1 MAIAKKK
8 PAVKKA
14 VAAPAK
20 TAAKKTVA
28 VKKAPVKKTV
38 LKTVTAAKTA
48 AVKRTP
54 LQKKPLFRKPR
65 RLRKPPRQRSKQCS
79 IPLPPGLF
87 QPTRVPEPCFTFVL
101 PLSSLFARREERG
114 IAYIP
119 NIPNGEATRCK
130 PLKNA
135 LVGAAR
141 HALRRSHADAL
152 SNAEHFFGH
161 FLRDRAQRPVVQP
174 HRNLDAITDSK
185 LAFGHSAQCRAR
197 KCASNRGQS
206 GSPSAANRAARNAA
220 CQGAADRADSAGFSA
235 ICLNLD
241 RAY

>member
-48 AVKRTP
+48 AVKKTP
-54 LQKKPLFRKPR
+54 VKKVAEK
-65 RLRKPPRQRSKQCS
+65 KTAAVKKARSKQCS

-101 PLSSLFARREERG
+101 PLSSLLARREERG

-135 LVGAAR
+135 LVGDAR
-141 HALRRSHADAL
+141 HAIRS
-152 SNAEHFFGH
+152 
-161 FLRDRAQRPVVQP
+161 
-174 HRNLDAITDSK
+174 
-185 LAFGHSAQCRAR
+185 
-197 KCASNRGQS
+197 
-206 GSPSAANRAARNAA
+206 
-220 CQGAADRADSAGFSA
+220 
-235 ICLNLD
+235 
-241 RAY
+241 

>member
-48 AVKRTP
+48 AVKKTP
-54 LQKKPLFRKPR
+54 VKKVAEKKTAAVKKAP
-65 RLRKPPRQRSKQCS
+65 SKQCS

-101 PLSSLFARREERG
+101 PLSSLLARREERG

-135 LVGAAR
+135 LVGDAR
-141 HALRRSHADAL
+141 HAIRS
-152 SNAEHFFGH
+152 
-161 FLRDRAQRPVVQP
+161 
-174 HRNLDAITDSK
+174 
-185 LAFGHSAQCRAR
+185 
-197 KCASNRGQS
+197 
-206 GSPSAANRAARNAA
+206 
-220 CQGAADRADSAGFSA
+220 
-235 ICLNLD
+235 
-241 RAY
+241 

>member
-48 AVKRTP
+48 AVKKTP
-54 LQKKPLFRKPR
+54 VKKVAEKKTAAVKKAPTKQAAVKKSVAKKPLFRKPR

-87 QPTRVPEPCFTFVL
+87 QPTRVPDPCFTFVL
-101 PLSSLFARREERG
+101 PLSPLLARREERG

-135 LVGAAR
+135 LVGDAR
-141 HALRRSHADAL
+141 HAIRS
-152 SNAEHFFGH
+152 
-161 FLRDRAQRPVVQP
+161 
-174 HRNLDAITDSK
+174 
-185 LAFGHSAQCRAR
+185 
-197 KCASNRGQS
+197 
-206 GSPSAANRAARNAA
+206 
-220 CQGAADRADSAGFSA
+220 
-235 ICLNLD
+235 
-241 RAY
+241 

>member
-48 AVKRTP
+48 AVKKTP
-54 LQKKPLFRKPR
+54 VKKVAEKKTAAVKKKPLFRKPR

-101 PLSSLFARREERG
+101 PLSSLLARREERG

-135 LVGAAR
+135 LVGDAR
-141 HALRRSHADAL
+141 HAIRS
-152 SNAEHFFGH
+152 
-161 FLRDRAQRPVVQP
+161 
-174 HRNLDAITDSK
+174 
-185 LAFGHSAQCRAR
+185 
-197 KCASNRGQS
+197 
-206 GSPSAANRAARNAA
+206 
-220 CQGAADRADSAGFSA
+220 
-235 ICLNLD
+235 
-241 RAY
+241 

>member
-48 AVKRTP
+48 AVKKTP
-54 LQKKPLFRKPR
+54 VFRKPR

-101 PLSSLFARREERG
+101 PLSSLLARREERG

-135 LVGAAR
+135 LVGDAR
-141 HALRRSHADAL
+141 HAIRS
-152 SNAEHFFGH
+152 
-161 FLRDRAQRPVVQP
+161 
-174 HRNLDAITDSK
+174 
-185 LAFGHSAQCRAR
+185 
-197 KCASNRGQS
+197 
-206 GSPSAANRAARNAA
+206 
-220 CQGAADRADSAGFSA
+220 
-235 ICLNLD
+235 
-241 RAY
+241 